1 MGQSILRWITLPPV
15 VSIATISFVRFMSLS
30 ESGPS
35 VHPAIWALVWMMFI
49 LLSIL
54 YGLFI
59 HHHFEAGLT
68 GVQFLAQGIILCPL
82 ALSYGATMFEWVGVI
97 MAASGAI
104 ALMTT
109 YHQGQMRYVHAAIRD
124 REQAESS
131 IPVPFLVTGDDGIIV
146 NVSSMMLDLLGV
158 KRDDL
163 VGQNVGGF
171 LAPGDHEVDIGE
183 KTWLVDQKII
193 DGDKY
198 YFQLSEKPVEVVHVE
213 TPITY
218 DESITFTDPV
228 TQLQTMPYAM
238 SRLEEELYRTK
249 RYGYPLTGALMRLMF
264 PESAEA
270 DGSARNAFNAVC
282 NAIRD
287 NIRLSDFATNTND
300 YDILLIFPDCSKS
313 TADTILI
320 RLLGLVNSLRSAHA
334 VLYDTTTLNVFLA
347 FEHMD
352 SVPTPTEL
360 IDQLKSAISS
370 KYLLN

>member
-1 MGQSILRWITLPPV
+1 MVRWITLPPV

-30 ESGPS
+30 DSGPS
-35 VHPAIWALVWMMFI
+35 IHPAIWALVWMMFI

-59 HHHFEAGLT
+59 NHHFESGLT

-82 ALSYGATMFEWVGVI
+82 ALTYGATMFEWVGVI

-104 ALMTT
+104 ALMTA

-124 REQAESS
+124 REQAESN

-146 NVSSMMLDLLGV
+146 NVSKVMLDLLGV
-158 KRDDL
+158 SRDDL
-163 VGQNVGGF
+163 IGQNVGGF
-171 LAPGDHEVDIGE
+171 LAPGDHEIEIGD
-183 KTWLVDQKII
+183 KTWLVDQRII
-193 DGDKY
+193 DGGKY
-198 YFQLSEKPVEVVHVE
+198 YFQLDEKPVEVVHVE

-218 DESITFTDPV
+218 DQSITFDDPV
-228 TQLQTMPYAM
+228 THLQTMPYAM
-238 SRLEEELYRTK
+238 QRLEEELYRTK

-264 PESAEA
+264 PESAEV
-270 DGSARNAFNAVC
+270 DGSARSAFNAVC
-282 NAIRD
+282 NVIRD
-287 NIRLSDFATNTND
+287 NIRLSDFATNPSD
-300 YDILLIFPDCSKS
+300 YDILIILPDCAKS
-313 TADTILI
+313 TADNVLI
-320 RLLGLVNSLRSAHA
+320 RLLGLVNSLRSAHV

-352 SVPTPTEL
+352 SVPTPSEL
-360 IDQLKSAISS
+360 IDQLKSAINS